1 MSEFITGAK
10 GIFQFYNDMYSQQ
23 GVGMFA
29 LTLLMSWCCLAHC
42 FLLPVCTCL
51 KRKNNFNRSRFF
63 KPHESP
69 FPLISAHRGG
79 SKERVEN
86 TLSAF

>member
-1 MSEFITGAK
+1 MSEFQAGAQ
-10 GIFQFYNDMYSQQ
+10 GIYQFYSNLYSQ
-23 GVGMFA
+23 GVGIFA
-29 LTLLMSWCCLAHC
+29 LSLLLSWCCLAHC

-51 KRKNNFNRSRFF
+51 KRKNNFNKSRFF

-79 SKERVEN
+79 AKERVEN